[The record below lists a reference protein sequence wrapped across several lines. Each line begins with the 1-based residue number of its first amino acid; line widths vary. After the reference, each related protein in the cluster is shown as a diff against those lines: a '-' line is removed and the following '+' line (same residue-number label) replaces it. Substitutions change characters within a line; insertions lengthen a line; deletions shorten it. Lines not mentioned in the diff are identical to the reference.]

1 MLHTQCKIPYASAS
15 KKRVL
20 SPLPDRGRAVG
31 PGEEGDRAERVCH
44 DRDRD
49 AMLATIENA
58 VQIAE
63 KIFGPKFVGTH

>member
-1 MLHTQCKIPYASAS
+1 
-15 KKRVL
+15 
-20 SPLPDRGRAVG
+20 VG

-63 KIFGPKFVGTH
+63 KIFGPIFVGTH